1 MGSTGERHI
10 SRIAVPKTWP
20 IARRIRKWVTR
31 PNPGMHPFKL
41 GMPLNAVFKEV
52 LGYAK
57 TTKEVKTI
65 LNSQE
70 VLVDGK
76 RRKDHRF
83 IIGLMDVLSL
93 PKTKENFRILLT
105 TKGKIALVPIDDS
118 EAKIKLCKIKGK
130 MPLKGK
136 FQLNLHD
143 GRNILV
149 EDKKYKI
156 GSTIVMEIPSQKI
169 KDVLSFEKGAVVY
182 LVSGKHV
189 GSLGSL
195 QDIKGKSVV
204 VKTEKGVFE
213 TSADCAFVIGK
224 NKPLIAIKK

>member
-1 MGSTGERHI
+1 MGSSGERHI

-20 IARRIRKWVTR
+20 IARRIRKWITR
-31 PNPGMHPFKL
+31 PNPGMHSFRL
-41 GMPLNAVFKEV
+41 GMPLSIVFKEI
-52 LGYAK
+52 LGYAR
-57 TTKEVKTI
+57 TTKEVKII
-65 LNSQE
+65 LNNQE

-83 IIGLMDVLSL
+83 IVGLMDVLSL
-93 PKTKENFRILLT
+93 PKTKENFRVLLT
-105 TKGKIALVPIDDS
+105 EKGKITLVPISDS

-130 MPLKGK
+130 RPLKGK

-156 GSTIVMEIPSQKI
+156 GETVVMEIPSQKL
-169 KDVLSFEKGAVVY
+169 KDVVPFEKGAMVY

-195 QDIKGKSVV
+195 QGIKNQSVV

-213 TSADCAFVIGK
+213 TSADYAFVIGK
-224 NKPLIAIKK
+224 DKPLITIKK